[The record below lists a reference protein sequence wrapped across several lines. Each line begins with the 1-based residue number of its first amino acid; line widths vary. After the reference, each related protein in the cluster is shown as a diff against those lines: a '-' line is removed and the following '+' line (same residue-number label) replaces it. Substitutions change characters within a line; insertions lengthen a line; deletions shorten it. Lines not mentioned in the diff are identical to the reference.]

1 VLLSYPLSDERSR
14 VSQEGILDKRPLPPL
29 IGWHQRKKSVLRGE
43 LIRVGRST
51 RVDFETADVPRA
63 VALMRLF
70 VRHELDNGRL
80 RPGSRAV
87 RLYGPDAPWKY
98 GRTSPI
104 GDAKFRSEIRRLRGS
119 SALKYHAVREA
130 ESGRLQLPLGLL
142 DRLAAKH
149 EIFLGRRHI
158 APPFMSWG
166 PGPAGKRVL
175 ESSVQLIDGW
185 LGRRL
190 NTDDPER
197 AGHVLRLL
205 LWHAIERGKLK
216 EGIEH
221 PAWIAYGGPIAR
233 ATKCLL
239 QRLTELPWGEYE
251 LERKPMAA
259 RLGVHVTVL
268 DFLTDHEKPATVVAA
283 TCRRSRGR
291 RRQGKHTPMSRSWQ
305 FRRIGRMVHSH
316 RQCFYGR
323 VMIGYRTF
331 SWRLAVSNRADAE
344 QLVKSALDARRRVRE
359 AAWHWREY
367 PTEAAMKAVL
377 AAQLQ
382 YCQAL
387 KRTGADRCKDWGD
400 LQEFLRVGPS
410 DEATEIDQ
418 ARTWFIAL
426 LNGYPKYPPRPVEKL
441 IQQAMEK
448 FKLSKP
454 KARQAYREAQNTTGN
469 FNWSENRRP
478 SKNILQ
484 ARAEQPKLEKAPL
497 I

>member
-1 VLLSYPLSDERSR
+1 MLLSYPLSDERSR
-14 VSQEGILDKRPLPPL
+14 VSQEGIVDKRPLPPL

-43 LIRVGRST
+43 LIRDGRST
-51 RVDFETADVPRA
+51 RIDFETADVARA

-70 VRHELDNGRL
+70 VRHELANDRL
-80 RPGSRAV
+80 RRGSRAV
-87 RLYGPDAPWKY
+87 CLYGPNAPWNY
-98 GRTSPI
+98 RRNSPI
-104 GDAKFRSEIRRLRGS
+104 GDATFWSEIRRLDGFS
-119 SALKYHAVREA
+119 VLKYYAVREA
-130 ESGRLQLPLGLL
+130 VSSRLQVPLGLL
-142 DRLAAKH
+142 DRLANKH
-149 EIFLGRRHI
+149 EIFLGRRHN

-166 PGPAGKRVL
+166 PGPGGKRVL
-175 ESSVQLIDGW
+175 ESAVQLIDGW

-190 NTDDPER
+190 NTDDPEL
-197 AGHVLRLL
+197 AGQVLRLL
-205 LWHAIERGKLK
+205 LWRAIERGKLK

-305 FRRIGRMVHSH
+305 FRRIGRMVHAH
-316 RQCFYGR
+316 KQCFYGR

-331 SWRLAVSNRADAE
+331 SWRLPVSNRADAE
-344 QLVKSALDARRRVRE
+344 QLVKPTLEGRRRVRE
-359 AAWHWREY
+359 AAWRWREY

-382 YCQAL
+382 YCRAL
-387 KRTGADRCKDWGD
+387 ERTGAKGCKDWGD
-400 LQEFLRVGPS
+400 LVKLLKVGPS

-426 LNGYPKYPPRPVEKL
+426 LNGHPKYPPRPVEEL
-441 IQQAMEK
+441 IQEAMEK

-454 KARQAYREAQNTTGN
+454 KARQAYREAQNMTGN
-469 FNWSENRRP
+469 FKWSENRRP
-478 SKNILQ
+478 PKNILQ
-484 ARAEQPKLEKAPL
+484 ARIDQPKLENAPS

>member
-1 VLLSYPLSDERSR
+1 M
-14 VSQEGILDKRPLPPL
+14 GKRPLPTL

-43 LIRVGRST
+43 LIRDGRST
-51 RVDFETADVPRA
+51 RVDFETADVARA

-80 RPGSRAV
+80 WRGSRAV
-87 RLYGPDAPWKY
+87 RLYGPNAPWKY

-104 GDAKFRSEIRRLRGS
+104 GDAKFWSEIRRLRGFS
-119 SALKYHAVREA
+119 VLKYYAVRGA
-130 ESGRLQLPLGLL
+130 VSSRLQVPLGLL
-142 DRLAAKH
+142 DRLADKH

-158 APPFMSWG
+158 TPPFMSWG

-190 NTDDPER
+190 NTDDPEL
-197 AGHVLRLL
+197 AGQVLRLL
-205 LWHAIERGKLK
+205 LSHAIERGKLNG
-216 EGIEH
+216 GIEH

-233 ATKCLL
+233 ATKYLI
-239 QRLTELPWGEYE
+239 QRLTDLAWGEYE
-251 LERKPMAA
+251 LKRKPEAA
-259 RLGVHVTVL
+259 HLGLHITVL

-291 RRQGKHTPMSRSWQ
+291 RRGKHTPMSRSWQ
-305 FRRIGRMVHSH
+305 FRRIGGMIYSR

-331 SWRLAVSNRADAE
+331 PWRLPVSNRADAE
-344 QLVKSALDARRRVRE
+344 HLVQPALEARRRVRE

-382 YCQAL
+382 YCRAL
-387 KRTGADRCKDWGD
+387 ERTGAKDCKEWGD
-400 LQEFLRVGPS
+400 LLELLKVGPS
-410 DEATEIDQ
+410 DETAAIDR
-418 ARTWFIAL
+418 ARNWFMAL
-426 LNGYPKYPPRPVEKL
+426 LKKHPNYPPRPVEEL
-441 IQQAMEK
+441 IQEAMEK
-448 FKLSKP
+448 FTLSKP
-454 KARQAYREAQNTTGN
+454 RARKAYRDAQNMTGN
-469 FNWSENRRP
+469 YKWSETRRP
-478 SKNILQ
+478 PKNILQ
-484 ARAEQPKLEKAPL
+484 ARAERAKLEKAPL

>member
-1 VLLSYPLSDERSR
+1 LDDARSR
-14 VSQEGILDKRPLPPL
+14 FSQEGIMGKRPLPTL

-43 LIRVGRST
+43 LIRDGRST
-51 RVDFETADVPRA
+51 RVDFETADVARA

-70 VRHELDNGRL
+70 VKHELDNGRL
-80 RPGSRAV
+80 RRGSRAV
-87 RLYGPDAPWKY
+87 RLYGPDAPWRY

-104 GDAKFRSEIRRLRGS
+104 GDAKFWSEIRRLQGFS
-119 SALKYHAVREA
+119 VLKYYAVRGA
-130 ESGRLQLPLGLL
+130 VSRRLQVPLGLL
-142 DRLAAKH
+142 DRLANKH
-149 EIFLGRRHI
+149 EIFLGRRHT

-166 PGPAGKRVL
+166 RGPARKRVL
-175 ESSVQLIDGW
+175 ESAVQLIDGW

-190 NTDDPER
+190 NTDEPEL
-197 AGHVLRLL
+197 AGQVLRLL
-205 LWHAIERGKLK
+205 LSHAIEHEKLK
-216 EGIEH
+216 GGIEH

-233 ATKCLL
+233 AIKCLL
-239 QRLTELPWGEYE
+239 QRLTELAWGEYE

-259 RLGVHVTVL
+259 RLGLHVTVL

-316 RQCFYGR
+316 KQCFYGR

-344 QLVKSALDARRRVRE
+344 QLVEPALEARRRVRE

-367 PTEAAMKAVL
+367 PTEAAMKALL

-382 YCQAL
+382 YCRAL
-387 KRTGADRCKDWGD
+387 KRTGANRCKDWGD
-400 LQEFLRVGPS
+400 LLELLMVGPS

-426 LNGYPKYPPRPVEKL
+426 LNGHPKYPPRPVEEL
-441 IQQAMEK
+441 IQEAMEK

-454 KARQAYREAQNTTGN
+454 KARQAYREAQNVTGN
-469 FNWSENRRP
+469 FKWSENRRP
-478 SKNILQ
+478 PKNILQ